1 MTDWS
6 AWVSL
11 NSLDWS
17 SQGGPH
23 STTDKAPWPCQAL
36 APCRWAWPGTTV
48 PWGCCP
54 TKQLGFC
61 FPCMGMSAHFF
72 MMWKTVSPR
81 AWWNFLEARV
91 KSKWRFLAHLP
102 WKRRLQRD
110 ASHNPPTV
118 HVLFHLGLK
127 PLGGDSSVFSELIC
141 CTQKLP
147 PKIKNQHNIQ
157 LRRRVPFISY
167 STWCLQQR
175 CENIFYNVIFLI
187 A

>member
-23 STTDKAPWPCQAL
+23 PTTDKASWPCQVL
-36 APCRWAWPGTTV
+36 APCWWPWPGTTV
-48 PWGCCP
+48 LQGCCP

-61 FPCMGMSAHFF
+61 FPSMGMSAHFF

-81 AWWNFLEARV
+81 AWWSFLEARV
-91 KSKWRFLAHLP
+91 KSKWRFMAQPAGKGDCKGAYLIIC
-102 WKRRLQRD
+102 LQFM
-110 ASHNPPTV
+110 S
-118 HVLFHLGLK
+118 LFHLGLK
-127 PLGGDSSVFSELIC
+127 PLRGDYSVFSGLIC

-147 PKIKNQHNIQ
+147 PKIKDQHNIH
-157 LRRRVPFISY
+157 LWRHVPFISY
-167 STWCLQQR
+167 STWRVQQR
-175 CENIFYNVIFLI
+175 CENIFYSVIFLI